1 MIALDSCVALHP
13 LKPESK
19 ENTLTLKKLVIVF
32 LTASQQVMQPHIKY
46 WLKSKAYK
54 IE

>member
-32 LTASQQVMQPHIKY
+32 LIASQPNAT
-46 WLKSKAYK
+46 SYK
-54 IE
+54 ILAKEQGI